1 MVFSYPEKE
10 RQMENI
16 ILIIKSVCSF
26 LWKGK
31 GWIMA
36 GLLYL
41 TGRRAAN
48 RNNLIRTQ
56 DEVIKNDR
64 QTLQTVQ
71 AMRQAANH
79 SPGNME
85 ELEDVLEKGKF

>member
-1 MVFSYPEKE
+1 
-10 RQMENI
+10 
-16 ILIIKSVCSF
+16 
-26 LWKGK
+26 
-31 GWIMA
+31 MA
-36 GLLYL
+36 GLIYL

-56 DEVIKNDR
+56 DEVIKNDG
-64 QTLQTVQ
+64 QTLRTVQ

-85 ELEDVLEKGKF
+85 ELEDVLEKGQF

>member
-1 MVFSYPEKE
+1 MVFSYLEKE
-10 RQMENI
+10 TQMENI

-31 GWIMA
+31 RWIMA

-48 RNNLIRTQ
+48 RNNLIKTQ
-56 DEVIKNDR
+56 DEVIKNDQ
-64 QTLQTVQ
+64 QTLQTVH
-71 AMRQAANH
+71 AMQQAANH
-79 SPGNME
+79 SPGNRE

>member
-1 MVFSYPEKE
+1 MVFLCLEKE
-10 RQMENI
+10 TQMENI

-31 GWIMA
+31 GLIMA
-36 GLLYL
+36 GLIYL

-48 RNNLIRTQ
+48 RNNMIRTQ

-64 QTLQTVQ
+64 HTIQTVQ
-71 AMRQAANH
+71 EMQQAANH

>member
-1 MVFSYPEKE
+1 
-10 RQMENI
+10 
-16 ILIIKSVCSF
+16 
-26 LWKGK
+26 
-31 GWIMA
+31 MA

>member
-1 MVFSYPEKE
+1 MA
-10 RQMENI
+10 NI

-31 GWIMA
+31 GWIMT
-36 GLLYL
+36 GLIYL
-41 TGRRAAN
+41 TRRRAAN

-64 QTLQTVQ
+64 QTIQTVQ
-71 AMRQAANH
+71 AMRQASNH

>member
-41 TGRRAAN
+41 TGRRTAN
-48 RNNLIRTQ
+48 RSNMIRTR
-56 DEVIKNDR
+56 DEVIRNDR
-64 QTLQTVQ
+64 QTIQTVQ
-71 AMRQAANH
+71 EMRQAANH

>member
-1 MVFSYPEKE
+1 
-10 RQMENI
+10 
-16 ILIIKSVCSF
+16 
-26 LWKGK
+26 
-31 GWIMA
+31 MA
-36 GLLYL
+36 GLIYL

-48 RNNLIRTQ
+48 RNNMIRTQ

-64 QTLQTVQ
+64 HTIQTVQ
-71 AMRQAANH
+71 EMQQAANH